1 MSRSERA
8 IDKRMNSDNADLYE
22 TGKKERSKKKAK
34 SLLLDMVQK
43 KAKGGRIDGVAQRGK
58 TRGTIR

>member
-22 TGKKERSKKKAK
+22 TGKREKQKKAK